1 MLDIGCG
8 SGRLMYVARRA
19 GWQGK
24 GLELSETM
32 AEFLLDK
39 HGEEV
44 LVADFLQVEPC
55 VISDTLFDLICL
67 RHVL

>member
-1 MLDIGCG
+1 
-8 SGRLMYVARRA
+8 
-19 GWQGK
+19 
-24 GLELSETM
+24 M
-32 AEFLLDK
+32 AEFVLDK
-39 HGEEV
+39 LGEEV